1 MRKPDK
7 AFRSDDFYIGDA
19 QRQVMQKYAFV
30 MKDGNRFQMET
41 SINDSLMVVCKGCNF
56 LPVFPEGS
64 TTEKYHTGMLDVH
77 LAH

>member
-41 SINDSLMVVCKGCNF
+41 SINDSPYGRLQR
-56 LPVFPEGS
+56 
-64 TTEKYHTGMLDVH
+64 
-77 LAH
+77 